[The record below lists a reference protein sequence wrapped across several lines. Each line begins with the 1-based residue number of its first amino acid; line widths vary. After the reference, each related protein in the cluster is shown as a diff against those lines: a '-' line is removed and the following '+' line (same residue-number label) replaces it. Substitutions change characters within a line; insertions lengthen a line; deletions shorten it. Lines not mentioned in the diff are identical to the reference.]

1 MPIDKKVFYG
11 GLDTD
16 KDDRIIENG
25 SYRDALNVRVMSSDG
40 SDVGAVTS
48 NVGAVERS

>member
-25 SYRDALNVRVMSSDG
+25 SYRACLPMEVIS
-40 SDVGAVTS
+40 
-48 NVGAVERS
+48 EL